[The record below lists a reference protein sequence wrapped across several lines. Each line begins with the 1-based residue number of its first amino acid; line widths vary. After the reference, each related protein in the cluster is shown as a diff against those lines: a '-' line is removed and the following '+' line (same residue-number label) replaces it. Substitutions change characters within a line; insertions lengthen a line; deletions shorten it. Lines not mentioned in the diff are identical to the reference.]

1 MDSVILRAVR
11 PEGFSPPVMRVAT
24 ERIARG
30 GGDTAN
36 ELTQCRGFKAPAGGA
51 GLAAEDRLA
60 GSRKRH
66 DVGHRIKRSRARRFR
81 VGVRDAGIDRRAGV
95 DITLKVSIHQLVDI
109 PDDLAAE
116 AAQVPGIH
124 VRLLS
129 FLRAEIAQNRR
140 RQRQVREV
148 VRQAHAEAEKLKAAG
163 MTPEQA
169 RAEFSALHQEVMEQI
184 AAKA

>member
-1 MDSVILRAVR
+1 M
-11 PEGFSPPVMRVAT
+11 
-24 ERIARG
+24 
-30 GGDTAN
+30 
-36 ELTQCRGFKAPAGGA
+36 
-51 GLAAEDRLA
+51 
-60 GSRKRH
+60 
-66 DVGHRIKRSRARRFR
+66 
-81 VGVRDAGIDRRAGV
+81 
-95 DITLKVSIHQLVDI
+95 SIHQLVDI

-140 RQRQVREV
+140 RQRQHSEQAREV

-163 MTPEQA
+163 VTPDQA
-169 RAEFSALHQEVMEQI
+169 RAEFLALYKEVVAQI